1 METRIE
7 TMADGTIYS
16 FPGIGMVKEENPKA
30 GNGAIYLEAYMHAP
44 SLLSGCHPPCLTFV
58 PYNSPCPWLAPQ
70 AAILSALPVYPVTLS
85 VPGSPS
91 CHPPC
96 LTYVPRNSPCPWLP
110 KLSSYLPYLCTP

>member
-58 PYNSPCPWLAPQ
+58 PYNSPCPWLPRLLSSLPYLHMYTVSLPLAPQ
-70 AAILSALPVYPVTLS
+70 AAILPALPMYTVSL
-85 VPGSPS
+85 
-91 CHPPC
+91 
-96 LTYVPRNSPCPWLP
+96 PRAPQTASF
-110 KLSSYLPYLCTP
+110 LPYLCTL